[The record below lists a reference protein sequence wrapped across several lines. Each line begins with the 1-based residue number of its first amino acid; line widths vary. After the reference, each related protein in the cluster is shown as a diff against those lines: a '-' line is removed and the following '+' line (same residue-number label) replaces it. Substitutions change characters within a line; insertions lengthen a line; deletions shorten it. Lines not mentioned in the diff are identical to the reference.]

1 MVGITE
7 ISKPVA
13 KKTGLSQKKAREVI
27 NAFLE
32 EMIAQVNSGESVRIA
47 GLGIFER
54 RVQKARKVRN
64 PRTGKMMN
72 VPQKKKLVFKPS
84 ANIKYL

>member
-32 EMIAQVNSGESVRIA
+32 EVLAQVDKGESVRIA

-64 PRTGKMMN
+64 PRTGKMMK
-72 VPQKKKLVFKPS
+72 VAQKKKLVFKPS

>member
-7 ISKPVA
+7 LAKPVA
-13 KKTGLSQKKAREVI
+13 KKTGLSQKKTREVI

-32 EMIAQVNSGESVRIA
+32 EIIAQVDKGERVRIA

-64 PRTGKMMN
+64 PRTGKMMT
-72 VPQKKKLVFKPS
+72 VKSKKKFTFKPS
-84 ANIKYL
+84 AKIKYL

>member
-7 ISKPVA
+7 LAKPVA

-32 EMIAQVNSGESVRIA
+32 EIIAQVDRGERVRIA

-64 PRTGKMMN
+64 PRTGKMMT
-72 VPQKKKLVFKPS
+72 VKEKKKFTFKPS
-84 ANIKYL
+84 AKIKYL